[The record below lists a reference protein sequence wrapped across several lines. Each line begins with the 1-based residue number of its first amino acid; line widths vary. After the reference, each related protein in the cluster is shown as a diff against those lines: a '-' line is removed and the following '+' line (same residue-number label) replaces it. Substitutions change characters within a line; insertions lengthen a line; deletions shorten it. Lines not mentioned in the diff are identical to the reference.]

1 MQRRTGGT
9 SRKADSRSFS
19 IFGWLGV
26 CLCKSQTR
34 WSLLRGFPSGRV
46 GDWKYCRQFEDVK
59 LRGTIQWWMFFFV
72 HKSKFWKYGYD
83 VHLQVLGCQNFP
95 TKIQL
100 GWSST
105 PSAFHPSV
113 PGQCPGTAPRRPDL
127 QNLKERRE
135 NSWQK
140 TPLFCW
146 GVLGGSHPT
155 YSKRLVIY
163 GGFEPFETKII

>member
-9 SRKADSRSFS
+9 SRKSDWSSRSFS

-59 LRGTIQWWMFFFV
+59 LRGYHISMMDVYFFFV
-72 HKSKFWKYGYD
+72 YKSKCWKIRIYH

-95 TKIQL
+95 NEKSQL
-100 GWSST
+100 GWSRF
-105 PSAFHPSV
+105 PHPRFIPPCLGCS
-113 PGQCPGTAPRRPDL
+113 PGTAPQKSRSPF
-127 QNLKERRE
+127 ERRNE
-135 NSWQK
+135 GKIPGKNHHFFLGTWRI
-140 TPLFCW
+140 TPLIVR
-146 GVLGGSHPT
+146 G
-155 YSKRLVIY
+155 
-163 GGFEPFETKII
+163 